1 MTMRAAVA
9 GALTA
14 AWGRRSPVCRVAA
27 PLTLGYQGTGLPTA
41 ARTRVAGHAA
51 TPKAISLLPTTAVVF
66 TDDVAGFRS
75 WSPPV

>member
-1 MTMRAAVA
+1 MTIRAAVA

-14 AWGRRSPVCRVAA
+14 AWGGRTPVSRVTA

-41 ARTRVAGHAA
+41 ARPRVAVHAA
-51 TPKAISLLPTTAVVF
+51 TPKTISLLPTTAVVF

>member
-1 MTMRAAVA
+1 MTIRAAVA
-9 GALTA
+9 GALTV
-14 AWGRRSPVCRVAA
+14 AWGECAPVSRVAV

-41 ARTRVAGHAA
+41 TRTGVAVHAA
-51 TPKAISLLPTTAVVF
+51 TPKTISLLPTTAVVF